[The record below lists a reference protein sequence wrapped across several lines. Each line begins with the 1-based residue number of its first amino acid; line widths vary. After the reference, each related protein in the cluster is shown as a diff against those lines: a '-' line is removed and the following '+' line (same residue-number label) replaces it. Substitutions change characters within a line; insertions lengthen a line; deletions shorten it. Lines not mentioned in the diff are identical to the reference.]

1 MEWVESISNQPSSQ
15 IRGNMKAIRY
25 IITLINQ
32 INKPICD
39 YATELH
45 FREMAKHINRR
56 DKYDS

>member
-32 INKPICD
+32 MHKPLCD
-39 YATELH
+39 HVTYMH
-45 FREMAKHINRR
+45 FKEIQKQVNRR